1 MTFIPM
7 YPRPF
12 SRYLSRIKI
21 LLLISSLLVITWIVT
36 GLSWR
41 LYELRDNDSNRGAP
55 ISGID
60 KFGSQF
66 SRIVYL
72 DQGWSAA
79 DSLWFYTATQG
90 SNLLPYS
97 FFLVLEQSGSSAL
110 FRADENM
117 DRYGYLPQRQTSSN
131 PDGLPAGMVRDE
143 YQGKAYMGFTCAAC
157 HTTQINYQDT
167 GIRIDGGPAYSDM
180 ETFMIDLAEALY
192 ATLKNPEK
200 LQRFVANVLQQGH
213 YNNTNDIQADL
224 RQYAQ
229 RIKTYTIVN
238 SPRDTQRPLT
248 RYGYARLD
256 AFGRIYNRVLEHLM
270 SAQQMRELLAGL
282 LSPEELTQVMTDIE
296 PVLSSSNRDHIVE
309 RTQIHLT
316 GKQSIQLRNKIYNP
330 ADAPV
335 SYPFLWDVP
344 QHDYIQWNGRVD
356 NSGLGPMAR
365 NAGQL
370 IGVFGTLDWQEKDGF
385 TLSSVLGGQGFG
397 SKHIDF
403 QSSIDI
409 RNLRR
414 VENHLRKLKS
424 PQWPEHILPK
434 IDTSRMTRGAELFLH
449 YCSACHRQIDR
460 ATPDRRVV
468 AQMIDMSLVGTDSK
482 MAANAIEFTGYSGI
496 LRNQYVSVGT
506 GNILLQQQAPV
517 VALLT
522 AATRNVVTTPDRDK
536 WFARRWIERSF
547 DFAYTFF
554 DNEVQPSLKNGHYT
568 PDTTVRPFASAMAY
582 KARPLNGIWATAPY
596 LHNGS
601 VPTLYDLL
609 LPKRKPDDPVEGEY
623 RPDEF
628 MVGSREFD
636 ADKVGFKSAGYDG
649 FLFRTSIWGN
659 HNSGHEY
666 ATGRTPLPDGTL
678 LPALSKEQRLDLLEY
693 LKSL

>member
-1 MTFIPM
+1 MHSKPLI
-7 YPRPF
+7 
-12 SRYLSRIKI
+12 RYLSRIKT
-21 LLLISSLLVITWIVT
+21 LLVISALLGIAWLVT

-41 LYELRDNDSNRGAP
+41 LYELRDNDSDRGAH
-55 ISGID
+55 ISGTG
-60 KFGSQF
+60 KFGDRF

-97 FFLVLEQSGSSAL
+97 FFLVLEQSVSPAL
-110 FRADENM
+110 FRADENI

-143 YQGKAYMGFTCAAC
+143 YQGKAFMGFTCAAC
-157 HTTQINYQDT
+157 HTTQINYQGT

-192 ATLKNPEK
+192 ATLEHPEK
-200 LQRFVANVLQQGH
+200 RDRFVAHVLQHGH
-213 YNNTNDIQADL
+213 YHHADEILADL
-224 RQYAQ
+224 KKYAQ
-229 RIKTYTIVN
+229 RIKTYTITN

-256 AFGRIYNRVLEHLM
+256 AFGRIYNRVLEHIM
-270 SAQQMRELLAGL
+270 SAQQMRELLAEL
-282 LSPEELTQVMTDIE
+282 LSPHELAQVMIDIE
-296 PVLSSSNRDHIVE
+296 PILSSSNRDHIIE
-309 RTQIHLT
+309 RTQSYLT

-385 TLSSVLGGQGFG
+385 TLASVLGGQGFG

-434 IDTSRMTRGAELFLH
+434 IDTARMTRGAELFLH
-449 YCSACHRQIDR
+449 YCSACHDPIDR
-460 ATPDRRVV
+460 TDPDRRVV
-468 AQMIDMSLVGTDSK
+468 AKMIAVSSVGTDSK
-482 MAANAIEFTGYSGI
+482 MARNAVEFTGYSGI
-496 LRNQYVSVGT
+496 LRNQYVAVNT
-506 GNILLQQQAPV
+506 GNILLQQQAPA

-522 AATRNVVTTPDRDK
+522 AATRNVVTTPDSDK
-536 WFARRWIERSF
+536 WLARRWIERSF

-554 DNEVQPSLKNGHYT
+554 NNEVQSSLKYGNYT
-568 PDTTVRPFASAMAY
+568 PDTTVQPFASVMAY

-601 VPTLYDLL
+601 VPSLYDLL
-609 LPKRKPDDPVEGEY
+609 LPKRKPDDPVDGEY

-636 ADKVGFKSAGYDG
+636 SDKVGFKSAGYNG

-666 ATGRTPLPDGTL
+666 ASGRTPQPDGTL
-678 LPALSKEQRLDLLEY
+678 LPALTKEQRLDLLEY

>member
-1 MTFIPM
+1 
-7 YPRPF
+7 
-12 SRYLSRIKI
+12 
-21 LLLISSLLVITWIVT
+21 
-36 GLSWR
+36 
-41 LYELRDNDSNRGAP
+41 
-55 ISGID
+55 
-60 KFGSQF
+60 
-66 SRIVYL
+66 
-72 DQGWSAA
+72 
-79 DSLWFYTATQG
+79 
-90 SNLLPYS
+90 
-97 FFLVLEQSGSSAL
+97 
-110 FRADENM
+110 
-117 DRYGYLPQRQTSSN
+117 
-131 PDGLPAGMVRDE
+131 
-143 YQGKAYMGFTCAAC
+143 
-157 HTTQINYQDT
+157 
-167 GIRIDGGPAYSDM
+167 
-180 ETFMIDLAEALY
+180 
-192 ATLKNPEK
+192 
-200 LQRFVANVLQQGH
+200 
-213 YNNTNDIQADL
+213 
-224 RQYAQ
+224 
-229 RIKTYTIVN
+229 
-238 SPRDTQRPLT
+238 
-248 RYGYARLD
+248 
-256 AFGRIYNRVLEHLM
+256 
-270 SAQQMRELLAGL
+270 
-282 LSPEELTQVMTDIE
+282 
-296 PVLSSSNRDHIVE
+296 
-309 RTQIHLT
+309 
-316 GKQSIQLRNKIYNP
+316 
-330 ADAPV
+330 
-335 SYPFLWDVP
+335 
-344 QHDYIQWNGRVD
+344 
-356 NSGLGPMAR
+356 
-365 NAGQL
+365 
-370 IGVFGTLDWQEKDGF
+370 
-385 TLSSVLGGQGFG
+385 
-397 SKHIDF
+397 
-403 QSSIDI
+403 
-409 RNLRR
+409 
-414 VENHLRKLKS
+414 
-424 PQWPEHILPK
+424 
-434 IDTSRMTRGAELFLH
+434 MTRGAELFLH

-678 LPALSKEQRLDLLEY
+678 LPALTKEQRLDLLEY

>member
-1 MTFIPM
+1 M
-7 YPRPF
+7 YPKPF
-12 SRYLSRIKI
+12 SRYLSRIKT
-21 LLLISSLLVITWIVT
+21 LLLISSLLVIAWLVT

-60 KFGSQF
+60 KFGGQF

-110 FRADENM
+110 FRADENI

-157 HTTQINYQDT
+157 HTTQINYQST

-192 ATLKNPEK
+192 ATLENPEK

-213 YNNTNDIQADL
+213 YNHADDIQADL
-224 RQYAQ
+224 KQYAQ

-238 SPRDTQRPLT
+238 NPRGIQRPLT

-282 LSPEELTQVMTDIE
+282 LSPAELAQVMTDME
-296 PVLSSSNRDHIVE
+296 PVLSRSDRDHIVE
-309 RTQIHLT
+309 RTQVYLT
-316 GKQSIQLRNKIYNP
+316 KKQSIQLRNKIYNP

-434 IDTSRMTRGAELFLH
+434 IDALRITRGAELFLR
-449 YCSACHRQIDR
+449 YCSACHSEIDR
-460 ATPDRRVV
+460 VAPDRRVV
-468 AQMIDMSLVGTDSK
+468 AKMIDVSLVGTDSK
-482 MAANAIEFTGYSGI
+482 MAANAIKFTGYSGI

-522 AATRNVVTTPDRDK
+522 TATRNVVTTPDSDK

-568 PDTTVRPFASAMAY
+568 PDTTVQPFASAMAY

-609 LPKRKPDDPVEGEY
+609 LPKRRLDDPVEGEY

-636 ADKVGFKSAGYDG
+636 PDKVGFKSAGYDG

-666 ATGRTPLPDGTL
+666 ASGRTPLPDGTL
-678 LPALSKEQRLDLLEY
+678 LPALTKEQRLDLLEY

>member
-1 MTFIPM
+1 MIS
-7 YPRPF
+7 RPF
-12 SRYLSRIKI
+12 DRHLSQIK
-21 LLLISSLLVITWIVT
+21 LLLLVFALFATTWLIT

-41 LYELRDNDSNRGAP
+41 LYELRDHDPDRGAHMNG
-55 ISGID
+55 SG
-60 KFGSQF
+60 KFGERY
-66 SRIVYL
+66 SRTVYL

-79 DSLWFYTATQG
+79 DSLWFYNTTQG
-90 SNLLPYS
+90 SNLLPYD
-97 FFLVLEQSGSSAL
+97 FFLVLEQPGSSTL
-110 FRADENM
+110 FRTDENI
-117 DRYGYLPQRQTSSN
+117 DRYGYLPQRQTVSN

-143 YQGKAYMGFTCAAC
+143 YQGQAYMGFTCAAC
-157 HTTQINYQDT
+157 HTTQINYRGS
-167 GIRIDGGPAYSDM
+167 GIRIDGGPAHSDM
-180 ETFMIDLAEALY
+180 ETFMIDLAAALY
-192 ATLKNPEK
+192 ATLEDTEK
-200 LQRFVANVLQQGH
+200 RDRFVTNVLQRGH
-213 YNNTNDIQADL
+213 YHNTDDILADL
-224 RQYAQ
+224 KKYAQ
-229 RIKTYTIVN
+229 RIKTYTIIN
-238 SPRDTQRPLT
+238 TPRDTQRPLT

-256 AFGRIYNRVLEHLM
+256 AFGRIYNRVLEHIM
-270 SAQQMRELLAGL
+270 SAQQMRELLAEL
-282 LSPEELTQVMTDIE
+282 LSPDELAQVMIGIE
-296 PVLSSSNRDHIVE
+296 SVLSSSDRDHLIE
-309 RTQIHLT
+309 RTQTYLT

-385 TLSSVLGGQGFG
+385 TLASVLGGQGFG

-424 PQWPEHILPK
+424 PQWPGHILPE
-434 IDTSRMTRGAELFLH
+434 IDKTRMTRGAELFSR
-449 YCSACHRQIDR
+449 YCAVCHTQIDR
-460 ATPDRRVV
+460 TDPDRRVV
-468 AQMIDMSLVGTDSK
+468 AKMIAVSSVGTDSK
-482 MAANAIEFTGYSGI
+482 MAQNAIAFTGYSGI
-496 LRNQYVSVGT
+496 LRNQYVSVST
-506 GNILLQQQAPV
+506 GNILLQQQAPA

-536 WFARRWIERSF
+536 WLVRRWLERSF

-554 DNEVQPSLKNGHYT
+554 DNEVQPSLKNGNYM
-568 PDTTVRPFASAMAY
+568 PDTTVQPFASAMAY

-601 VPTLYDLL
+601 IPSLYDLL
-609 LPKRKPDDPVEGEY
+609 LPKRKPDDPAEGEY

-636 ADKVGFKSAGYDG
+636 PDKVGFKSTGYDG

-666 ATGRTPLPDGTL
+666 ASGRTQLPDGTL
-678 LPALSKEQRLDLLEY
+678 LPALTKEQRLDLLEY